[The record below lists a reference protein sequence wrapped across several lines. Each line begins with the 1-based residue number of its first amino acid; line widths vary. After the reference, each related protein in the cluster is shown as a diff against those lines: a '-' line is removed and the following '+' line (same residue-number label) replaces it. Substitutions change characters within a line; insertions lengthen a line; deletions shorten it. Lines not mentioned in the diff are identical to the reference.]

1 MATISAAMVKELRE
15 KSGAGMMDC
24 KKALVECDGDM
35 EKAVEFLRKKGL
47 ATAQKRA
54 GRALSEGIVESYI
67 HLGGKLGVLVEIN
80 CETDFVAKNDDF
92 KAFAKNIAMHIAAT
106 NPLGVRAEEVPQ
118 ELIDKEREI
127 YKAQALEMGK
137 PENVVDKIV
146 DGKMGKFFKDN
157 CLLDQPYVREPEKTV
172 ADLLNELIAKI
183 GENISIKRFS
193 RFQIG
198 ES

>member
-1 MATISAAMVKELRE
+1 MA
-15 KSGAGMMDC
+15 
-24 KKALVECDGDM
+24 ALDLDPLLANRIGRTLIPIDAFRRLLGCQYLYPSV
-35 EKAVEFLRKKGL
+35 RKDV
-47 ATAQKRA
+47 
-54 GRALSEGIVESYI
+54 SS
-67 HLGGKLGVLVEIN
+67 
-80 CETDFVAKNDDF
+80 
-92 KAFAKNIAMHIAAT
+92 
-106 NPLGVRAEEVPQ
+106 VRAEDVPQ